1 MNPNM
6 TTTGKEILYMDNAVP
21 LFEYKTIDITMPRQN
36 PLYKTLQQIYDTV
49 SNMIVHGTF
58 FA

>member
-6 TTTGKEILYMDNAVP
+6 TTTGKEILYMDNTLP

-49 SNMIVHGTF
+49 SNMVVHGTF